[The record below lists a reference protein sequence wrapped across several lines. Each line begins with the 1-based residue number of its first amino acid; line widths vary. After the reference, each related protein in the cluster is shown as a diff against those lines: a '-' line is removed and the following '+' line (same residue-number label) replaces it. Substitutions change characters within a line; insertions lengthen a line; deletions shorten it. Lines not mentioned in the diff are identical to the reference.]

1 MIDLGHGRGC
11 GRRSFD
17 GIEVGQ
23 IMTLRRCCAW
33 ALLPALVQSFAARA
47 LGQPQVTFSRLAF
60 TAQEAP
66 GLPGTSFNQIGF
78 PRMDTAG
85 QTAFTAVTFGPGDF
99 RQSVWVGRPGAIQ
112 VVAREDDPAP
122 GVTSGVTFGPTFFD
136 LAVNQQQQAAFLARL
151 IGPGI
156 DTTNDLGLWA
166 GVPGGLHQVAREGGP
181 AAGLPDV
188 RYEQVQ
194 DLVTMRQTGQLIF
207 GARLVGAGVT
217 ADNDTAFFY
226 GPPTAPGVLLR
237 EGDAAPGT
245 TGVFSGIFM
254 TPANRSGA
262 LSFRGELRGAV
273 TSDDDSGLWYGTP
286 SAFQLLIREGAP
298 APGTGPGVRF
308 ALIQGTTYPLIND
321 NGNVS
326 FRADLEGAGVNN
338 TNRTGIWFG
347 KPGDLRLLVRQG
359 QPAPG
364 TGAEFG
370 RSNTFDT
377 ENNDRDE
384 VLFTHLLQG
393 SGVTTTNDESIWLA
407 RGPDLRLVAREGDVA
422 PDTNGAWFGTLIDAF
437 PALSN
442 TGQLAFRAR
451 LTGPGVDETNDQG
464 LWATDP
470 AGVLHLVAREGMSI
484 ELLPGFV
491 RNVTAI
497 GTSGIGWEG
506 GLDPVWS
513 DAGELAFQLQLGSS
527 ASGAFVTVIP
537 EPACGAAVA
546 VFARLLARR
555 PRKAWAHG

>member
-1 MIDLGHGRGC
+1 MDT
-11 GRRSFD
+11 S
-17 GIEVGQ
+17 GQ
-23 IMTLRRCCAW
+23 A
-33 ALLPALVQSFAARA
+33 
-47 LGQPQVTFSRLAF
+47 AF
-60 TAQEAP
+60 TA
-66 GLPGTSFNQIGF
+66 I
-78 PRMDTAG
+78 
-85 QTAFTAVTFGPGDF
+85 TFGPGDF
-99 RQSVWVGRPGAIQ
+99 RQSVWIGRPGAMQ
-112 VVAREDDPAP
+112 VVAREADPAP
-122 GVTSGVTFGPTFFD
+122 GAPNGVTFGPTFFD
-136 LAVNQQQQAAFLARL
+136 LAVNQQQQAAFLAQL
-151 IGPGI
+151 TGPGI

-166 GVPGGLHQVAREGGP
+166 GAPGNIHLVAREGAP

-188 RYEQVQ
+188 RYEQIQ
-194 DLVTMRQTGQLIF
+194 DLTTMRQTGQLIF

-217 ADNDTAFFY
+217 ADNDTAFFH
-226 GPPTAPGVLLR
+226 GPPTAPAILLR

-273 TSDDDSGLWYGTP
+273 TSADDSGLWYGTP
-286 SAFQLLIREGAP
+286 GSFQLFIREGAP
-298 APGTGPGVRF
+298 APGTEPGVHF
-308 ALIQGTTYPLIND
+308 SLIQGTTYPLIND

-326 FRADLEGAGVNN
+326 FRANLAGAGVNN
-338 TNRTGIWFG
+338 TNRSGIWFG
-347 KPGDLRLLVRQG
+347 KPGDLRLIVRQG

-370 RSNTFDT
+370 RNHTFDT

-407 RGPDLRLVAREGDVA
+407 SGSDLVLVAREDDVA
-422 PDTNGAWFGTLIDAF
+422 PGTNGARFGTLIDAF

-451 LTGPGVDETNDQG
+451 LTGAGVDETNDQG

-470 AGVLHLVAREGMSI
+470 AGTLHLVAREGMSI

-497 GTSGIGWEG
+497 ATSGIGWEG

-513 DAGELAFQLQLGSS
+513 DAGELAFQLQLGSNAS
-527 ASGAFVTVIP
+527 AAFVAVVP
-537 EPACGAAVA
+537 EPACSAVA
-546 VFARLLARR
+546 ILLAFVVRR
-555 PRKAWAHG
+555 RGRRV